1 MGSRVRAPQRL
12 PDSILKKNQE
22 RYIMKTLEIHAGE
35 GGQDAAIFAA
45 QLANIYSRQLAAA
58 G

>member
-1 MGSRVRAPQRL
+1 
-12 PDSILKKNQE
+12 
-22 RYIMKTLEIHAGE
+22 MKILEIHAGE